1 MKRSKFLA
9 ALALLGIPLATCD
22 QTAVPV
28 QVCTIIGQVSIEGM
42 GVDGVT
48 VILGNGDS
56 TITSGGGHFRF
67 EDVEG
72 GTVTVTISGGYPPDA
87 TFDASSATTTLSS
100 CNGTVTINF
109 SGSYIRTARILGT
122 VTVDNTGLAG
132 VTVVLAGAF
141 NSVATTSEDGE
152 YAFNGLR
159 AGDYSVEI
167 RGIDRDE
174 IRFPHSDTTFSVGV
188 DEFKVVSFN
197 GVYLRTADIRG
208 RVSVEGE
215 GLEDVTVSV
224 AGGEDGANLRM
235 MTDSSGHYAFSRL
248 RAGDY
253 VVGIS
258 RYNADD
264 YGFEAI
270 SRDVTVALRDTATVD
285 FEGIQLRTSS
295 ITGLVSVDG
304 MGLDRVR
311 VALSGAVEAETRTMA
326 GGQYAFAGL
335 PAGDY
340 TVAISRFDEDAY
352 TFSTTSMDVTLARGE
367 AKIVSFTG
375 SPVGDLRRLDER
387 SEARRSLEPSRD

>member
-1 MKRSKFLA
+1 MKRARFLA
-9 ALALLGIPLATCD
+9 ALALLGIPVATCD

-28 QVCTIIGQVSIEGM
+28 QVCTIIGQVSIEGV

-48 VILGNGDS
+48 VTLGNGDS
-56 TITSGGGHFRF
+56 TVTSGGGHFRF

-72 GTVTVTISGGYPPDA
+72 GTVTVTISGGYPTEA
-87 TFDASSATTTLSS
+87 TFDASSTTATLS
-100 CNGTVTINF
+100 CVGTVTINF

-132 VTVVLAGAF
+132 VTVVLAGTF

-167 RGIDRDE
+167 RGVDRDE
-174 IRFPHSDTTFSVGV
+174 IRFPRTDTTFSVGV

-264 YGFEAI
+264 YGFEVV
-270 SRDVTVALRDTATVD
+270 SREVTVALRDTATVD

-295 ITGLVSVDG
+295 ITGLVSVAG

-340 TVAISRFDEDAY
+340 TVAISRFDQDAY
-352 TFSTTSMDVTLARGE
+352 TFSTTSMDVVLARGE